1 MDIRWGMISIDF
13 MPHFLYKRVFELY
26 KFKQFLGVGRFSA
39 ATAMFEVMQHLLGH
53 WRCPRGLV
61 RYYSVVKW

>member
-39 ATAMFEVMQHLLGH
+39 LKLCNTFWGIGDAPAVLCAIIP
-53 WRCPRGLV
+53 W
-61 RYYSVVKW
+61 